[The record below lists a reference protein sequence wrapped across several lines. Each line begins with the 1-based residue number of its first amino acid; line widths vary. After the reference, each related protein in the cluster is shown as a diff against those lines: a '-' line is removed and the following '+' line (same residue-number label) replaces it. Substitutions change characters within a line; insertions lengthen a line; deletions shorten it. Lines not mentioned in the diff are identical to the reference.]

1 MKLTK
6 VNSRE
11 HENDTNKHRNV
22 VKIEYHVIGVTV
34 NIDNSQYRERGKSVT
49 LRIAAVHTM
58 RMAVN
63 NSEYRE
69 NVNCKYRE
77 NGKNGYRENGKNA
90 YLGKRMPTVRMAT
103 ATKRKRRPSS
113 L

>member
-1 MKLTK
+1 VKLTK
-6 VNSRE
+6 VNSWE

-22 VKIEYHVIGVTV
+22 VNIEYHVIVVTV
-34 NIDNSQYRERGKSVT
+34 NIDNSEYRECGNSVT

-58 RMAVN
+58 RMAIN

-77 NGKNGYRENGKNA
+77 NGKNAYRENRKNA
-90 YLGKRMPTVRMAT
+90 YREKRMPTVR
-103 ATKRKRRPSS
+103 KECLP
-113 L
+113 